1 MTVRYSNWLTGL
13 MIASVICFL
22 AMDFAEAR
30 RGGGGGRG
38 MMRGGPAASGSF
50 NRSRVRPQRS
60 VSRQNVN
67 RGNMNRDNMNRG
79 NINQGQGNRQD
90 RFDQRQENRQE
101 RFDQRQENID
111 ERQDFREEVY
121 KDRKDYYED
130 RQDWYEDRW
139 RVGAFLTVSS
149 WNRMGCSYTTVL
161 VNGITYYDC
170 NGVRYERVFG
180 ATVVLEDAESGT
192 QVTYIIVN

>member
-1 MTVRYSNWLTGL
+1 MTARYNNWLTGL

-22 AMDFAEAR
+22 AIDFAEAR

-50 NRSRVRPQRS
+50 NRSRVQPQRS
-60 VSRQNVN
+60 RSRQNMNRGNVD
-67 RGNMNRDNMNRG
+67 RGNMNRGNVNRDNMNQRQG
-79 NINQGQGNRQD
+79 NRQDNLDQRQENRQD
-90 RFDQRQENRQE
+90 RFDQRQENV
-101 RFDQRQENID
+101 D
-111 ERQDFREEVY
+111 ERQDFREDVY

-139 RVGAFLTVSS
+139 RAGAFLTVTS

-161 VNGITYYDC
+161 VDGVTYYDC
-170 NGVRYERVFG
+170 NGVRYERV
-180 ATVVLEDAESGT
+180 LRGT
-192 QVTYIIVN
+192 EVTYIIVS